1 MISKINIEKLSKFIK
16 DYERKKARLANE
28 LELAKE
34 FKNNPYTAF
43 SAGYIGARKLE
54 EVEKELKELEDS
66 LVFNK
71 EELSKFLTTMIEP
84 QVKEI
89 KQWTLKIEL

>member
-1 MISKINIEKLSKFIK
+1 MISKINIEKLSKFVK
-16 DYERKKARLANE
+16 DYEWKKARLTNE
-28 LELAKE
+28 LELAKDFE
-34 FKNNPYTAF
+34 INPYTAF
-43 SAGYIGARKLE
+43 SAGYIGARKVE
-54 EVEKELKELEDS
+54 EVEKELQELEDS

-71 EELSKFLTTMIEP
+71 EEFSKFLTTMVEP